1 TLCLSVPA
9 VVAPGMVGNNG
20 QGADHDQATNLL
32 LLHSPAAALWLG
44 VLIATW
50 AHLRTADRHK
60 TAAAVEV
67 VRRVRWLTV
76 VALVVLGG
84 TGVGLTWIQ
93 IGPGDITSSYGM
105 LALVQAAPSGLLEVT
120 AIVRARRPAP
130 SGAIPRPHTVIPDLS
145 LVLAVFVVAAITA
158 RLSSPAILY
167 TAASVHQ

>member
-1 TLCLSVPA
+1 ALAAVIVAVVLRAALHWTTVAATLCLSVPA

-84 TGVGLTWIQ
+84 T
-93 IGPGDITSSYGM
+93 
-105 LALVQAAPSGLLEVT
+105 
-120 AIVRARRPAP
+120 
-130 SGAIPRPHTVIPDLS
+130 
-145 LVLAVFVVAAITA
+145 
-158 RLSSPAILY
+158 
-167 TAASVHQ
+167 